1 MKKTYSKFI
10 SLLLAFSLLMTMF
23 GVALADDNSE
33 TPKEPAS
40 IESGHSY
47 SQAVEAGE
55 AFRVR
60 VTAKKAGDLILAI
73 SLSEKCDVS
82 ASVSGSG
89 SALADTGDGKTFTC
103 TRPVGF
109 GAKIDVS
116 VKTDKAVTVTLKTEV
131 KEKIQEQPEEK
142 QEEPEQDEPKQA
154 EPKQEELKLEE
165 QKKDDPVQTET
176 ISDVKEEAPVQ
187 PEAQPEE
194 KNVGDKYDEKTEI
207 KEEITEEV
215 KEETDKEQ
223 QENPAAI
230 SQEQL
235 TEAGNV
241 PQPKETDDPV
251 LEEVVEEQQLDLSL
265 EDEDKKSE
273 QTPIE
278 EELKE
283 EFDEKQQEQLPEAN
297 SEDLPQENLD
307 EVKGK
312 VLPSDAETQPADE
325 EIIQEEGKGTEEQS
339 EIDEHEEVRDSLEPT
354 DTLNAKQDNIEE
366 NQVEEQKE
374 TIISESDIIDKSD
387 EIKQD
392 EETTP
397 VEETKLDEE
406 TIPVEEPKED
416 STTNPKQD
424 EQQEDESTV
433 ELAEE
438 EKTPLELPEDRSSS
452 FEVLWDV
459 ENPNYGDVAHFVA
472 TVKGYDGLN
481 YVIQWQVSQDDVNW
495 EDIEGENGLTM
506 DVVVTR
512 ENADYY
518 WRLVIYVYETEP
530 AAE

>member
-142 QEEPEQDEPKQA
+142 QEEPKQDD
-154 EPKQEELKLEE
+154 PKQEEPKQDAPIHSEA
-165 QKKDDPVQTET
+165 V
-176 ISDVKEEAPVQ
+176 SDVKEEAPALSETQ
-187 PEAQPEE
+187 LEE
-194 KNVGDKYDEKTEI
+194 KPEDKHEENTAEGQADKKTEVEEEKAEEI
-207 KEEITEEV
+207 KEEPV
-215 KEETDKEQ
+215 HEQ
-223 QENPAAI
+223 EDTPVAL
-230 SQEQL
+230 SQEQSEDL
-235 TEAGNV
+235 DDV
-241 PQPKETDDPV
+241 QQPKGTDDLI
-251 LEEVVEEQQLDLSL
+251 LEEVVEEQQLDLNL
-265 EDEDKKSE
+265 PDEDKE
-273 QTPIE
+273 IE
-278 EELKE
+278 PTSNGEELKE
-283 EFDEKQQEQLPEAN
+283 DSKEEQHGPLPEDQQEELPKGI
-297 SEDLPQENLD
+297 PD
-307 EVKGK
+307 EVAADDISSDNEQKPG
-312 VLPSDAETQPADE
+312 DAEIVPDE
-325 EIIQEEGKGTEEQS
+325 EKDAEIQPESDEPEEDK
-339 EIDEHEEVRDSLEPT
+339 DSLDPAENPEEKP
-354 DTLNAKQDNIEE
+354 DTE
-366 NQVEEQKE
+366 KE
-374 TIISESDIIDKSD
+374 DEIIPESDLLENTD
-387 EIKQD
+387 EIMQVK
-392 EETTP
+392 ETTP
-397 VEETKLDEE
+397 AEEVEQNNETAPAEETKEDPETAPEKNDQPEGEMTDE
-406 TIPVEEPKED
+406 P
-416 STTNPKQD
+416 
-424 EQQEDESTV
+424 
-433 ELAEE
+433 AEE
-438 EKTPLELPEDRSSS
+438 EKMPFELPEDRSSS

-472 TVKGYDGLN
+472 TVEGYEGLN
-481 YVIQWQVSQDDVNW
+481 YLIQWQVSQDDVNW

-512 ENADYY
+512 ENAEYY
-518 WRLVIYVYETEP
+518 WRLVIYVYDAEP